1 MNLNMAECERTGQ
14 KVRVGAVLWQSLLED
29 GYFNSENTQGQGVVR
44 QAQAAL
50 YDKMYRDLWE
60 DVAELVGKDT
70 SCYTS
75 DTIRDQCVSHAMK
88 KYGQTSDTLQAAN
101 RAIDIMAADI
111 DVRVL
116 LHDVDRVPRYILQ
129 QLDHRIDEFLLRDEF
144 CSRNIYDISFK
155 SDANQ
160 LEQKPE
166 SDKPV
171 REESKGNLDYD
182 PISFEVS
189 PDTSPEN
196 SKKYQKAQAHEPAIL
211 PKVLKPK
218 ITSST
223 ARNAKQPSI
232 KESTSY
238 TAKRNQLKSKNFD
251 PTKAAGI
258 LSSMNLKQTPGL
270 SNKDFFASLAKE
282 FNLPKSK

>member
-1 MNLNMAECERTGQ
+1 M
-14 KVRVGAVLWQSLLED
+14 LED
-29 GYFNSENTQGQGVVR
+29 GYFNSENTQGHGVLR
-44 QAQAAL
+44 QAHSAV
-50 YDKMYRDLWE
+50 YDKMYKDLWE

-160 LEQKPE
+160 QEQKPE

-171 REESKGNLDYD
+171 REESKGNPDYD
-182 PISFEVS
+182 PISFQVS
-189 PDTSPEN
+189 PGTSPDN

-223 ARNAKQPSI
+223 ARNANKPYI
-232 KESTSY
+232 KELTSY

-251 PTKAAGI
+251 PSKAAGI
-258 LSSMNLKQTPGL
+258 LSRMNLKQTPGL